1 MEYPNLCHSF
11 LLLASLQQKF
21 RSLAPC
27 NCDLEKGADKIIE
40 KTCWARS
47 SFHCDSHNSKS
58 FHEWPTSP
66 EIFAVPQ
73 LGWAIKKLR
82 FSFQLPKRTS
92 CSDNNDDDGTNYKT
106 TRRNFTLG
114 HQMPKTSIPNIPLL
128 PPLQEVSVKIA
139 ESRRTFAESP
149 INVNANCQAI
159 SWPVRSVLMF
169 INWPAMAQL
178 AAVSLAKMIRRLDL
192 VRN

>member
-1 MEYPNLCHSF
+1 MKKEHIK
-11 LLLASLQQKF
+11 SLRKLVGPEV
-21 RSLAPC
+21 R
-27 NCDLEKGADKIIE
+27 
-40 KTCWARS
+40 

-92 CSDNNDDDGTNYKT
+92 CNDNDDDDGTNYKT

-114 HQMPKTSIPNIPLL
+114 HQMPKTSIPL
-128 PPLQEVSVKIA
+128 PPPPQELGVKIA
-139 ESRRTFAESP
+139 ESGRTFAELP
-149 INVNANCQAI
+149 INVNANCQPI
-159 SWPVRSVLMF
+159 SWPVRSILMF

-178 AAVSLAKMIRRLDL
+178 SAISLSLSLSLWRR
-192 VRN
+192 